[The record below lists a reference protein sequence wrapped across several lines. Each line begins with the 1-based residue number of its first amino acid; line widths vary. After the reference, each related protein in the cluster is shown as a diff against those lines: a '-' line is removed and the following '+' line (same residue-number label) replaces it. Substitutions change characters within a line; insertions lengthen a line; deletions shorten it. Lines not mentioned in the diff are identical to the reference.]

1 MDDPIPESE
10 PQTGRPLST
19 DQQVAVAEVVAQA
32 AGAGLPLPDALLAAA
47 DDMPSARTAAVLRQ
61 LAGQLQQG
69 RSLDEWS
76 QGRSSRLSSYVA
88 GLIRAGQRSGDLA
101 ETLVEWIDCRQAV
114 RQTWRSIVAAMLYPA
129 LLLVLLIIVLGYLDY
144 LLVGPMLA
152 MYGDFGFELPE
163 ITKFLIWLH
172 RDLFPWLPLVAVS
185 LLIGLLLFRWIVGA
199 VRWRRTLT
207 ALPLFGMLWYW
218 TGVMELSRLLAVLLR
233 RRLPLPEALLLA
245 ADGVQDANMREIGQ
259 RLAAGVERGSPLS
272 NLIDATYRLPASLVP
287 LVRWGERTGQLAE
300 AFQLAGQMYEGRSRM
315 RAELLAALLPPLV
328 FVVLATVI
336 PLFLLGLYA
345 PMISFY
351 QWLI

>member
-1 MDDPIPESE
+1 MDDLLPESE
-10 PQTGRPLST
+10 PRSGGPLSV
-19 DQQVAVAEVVAQA
+19 DQQVVVAEVVAQA
-32 AGAGLPLPDALLAAA
+32 ADAGLPLPDALLAAA
-47 DDMPSARTAAVLRQ
+47 DDMPSARTAAALRQ

-69 RSLDEWS
+69 RSLDEWC
-76 QGRSSRLSSYVA
+76 QDRRTTLSSYVA

-101 ETLVEWIDCRQAV
+101 AVLMEWIDCRQAV

-129 LLLVLLIIVLGYLDY
+129 LLLVLLIVLIGCLDY

-152 MYGDFGFELPE
+152 MFDDFEFELPAV
-163 ITKFLIWLH
+163 TKSLVWLH
-172 RDLFPWLPLVAVS
+172 RDLFPWLPLGGLS
-185 LLIGLLLFRWIVGA
+185 LVIGLLLYRWLAGA
-199 VRWRRTLT
+199 ARWRRTLT
-207 ALPLFGMLWYW
+207 ALPLLGMLWYW

-233 RRLPLPEALLLA
+233 RQLPLPEALLLA
-245 ADGVQDANMREIGQ
+245 ADGVQDAHMREIGQ
-259 RLAAGVERGSPLS
+259 RLAAGVERGAALS
-272 NLIDATYRLPASLVP
+272 DLIDATYRLPASLVP

-345 PMISFY
+345 PMMSMM
-351 QWLI
+351 QWLM